1 MLFASGFDN
10 LTNDL
15 PLHPVFVAFVER
27 ISRYL
32 SGNEARGGPHLV
44 DDLIG
49 LRTAKEQA
57 VGVEIIDPSGGRP
70 LSLQEA
76 VSLQSYSLTRAGFYE
91 VRLANGRR
99 DLVAVNPDRRE
110 SDLAPISDDVLAL
123 WRGGNPVTPVPAAA
137 GPGISSPG
145 RMQRSL
151 WWYAMLCVL
160 AAALAESAVGS
171 RYLATLRDEP

>member
-1 MLFASGFDN
+1 M
-10 LTNDL
+10 
-15 PLHPVFVAFVER
+15 
-27 ISRYL
+27 
-32 SGNEARGGPHLV
+32 
-44 DDLIG
+44 
-49 LRTAKEQA
+49 
-57 VGVEIIDPSGGRP
+57 GVEIIDPSGGRP

-110 SDLAPISDDVLAL
+110 SDLAPIPEDVLAL
-123 WRGGNPVTPVPAAA
+123 WRGGNPVTPPAAA
-137 GPGISSPG
+137 GISSAPG
-145 RMQRSL
+145 RVQRSL

-160 AAALAESAVGS
+160 VAALAESAVGS